1 MRTCVLT
8 LIFLSLLLNTNLAS
22 AVTWS
27 EVAQFPED
35 FGTAPN
41 VLRERWAGSF
51 TCNQT
56 EWRIVWNYTP
66 ISIVDPENV
75 YFNILIYRTNDTTYY
90 MMEMSQQGNTTTSGT
105 WYGNNQTG
113 DFLLKFL
120 VYNVLNSTVIIEQA
134 VESVPEFSPMF
145 QLSLFVAGILVA
157 MIARKEVLPYSRS
170 SAKRTP

>member
-1 MRTCVLT
+1 
-8 LIFLSLLLNTNLAS
+8 
-22 AVTWS
+22 
-27 EVAQFPED
+27 
-35 FGTAPN
+35 
-41 VLRERWAGSF
+41 
-51 TCNQT
+51 
-56 EWRIVWNYTP
+56 
-66 ISIVDPENV
+66 
-75 YFNILIYRTNDTTYY
+75 

-134 VESVPEFSPMF
+134 VESVPEFSPIF
-145 QLSLFVAGILVA
+145 QLSLFTAGILVA